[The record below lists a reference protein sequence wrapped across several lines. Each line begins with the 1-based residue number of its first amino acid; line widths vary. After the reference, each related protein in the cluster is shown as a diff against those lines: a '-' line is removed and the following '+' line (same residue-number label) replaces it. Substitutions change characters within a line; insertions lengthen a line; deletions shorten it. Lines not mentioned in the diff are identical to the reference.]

1 MGKLEADRSDDDE
14 LETVV
19 EDEAGPDVEGH
30 ILRMGPDRAADP
42 ARDPSRLISDRL
54 I

>member
-30 ILRMGPDRAADP
+30 ILRK